1 MPPLKTS
8 YFIPFKESI
17 ESEVLP
23 ECFTYP
29 FYYEPHPLCVKA
41 AEELQMHIEEQTI
54 WEHDFD
60 TTGKMF
66 GVLLV
71 KNQKNEVGFLAAF
84 SGKLAGVNHLP
95 LFAPPVYDM
104 LNEKGFY
111 KKGEITLNELNAKIK
126 KLQQN
131 PKIKE
136 LQDQLEK
143 EKIRAKQSIEDF
155 RNTIIESRRKR
166 KEQRTIGKNT
176 LDEKALEILVNQLA
190 TESVNQKNEL
200 KRIQQHWEEQLNSVE
215 SKWKELNDKIEQ
227 LKKQRKIASNTLQKK
242 LFSEYH
248 FLNISG
254 EKKSLLDIFKET
266 PQGVPPAAAGECA
279 APKLL
284 QQAFQEGLTPIA
296 MGEFWWGESPK
307 SEIRKHKYFY
317 PACQGKCQPILGHM
331 LKGMKVDENPLL
343 KNSAESKS
351 IEILYEDMDLLVINK
366 PNELLSVPGKE
377 IEDSVYFRMKLE
389 YPEATGPL
397 IVHRL
402 DMSTSG
408 LMLIAK
414 SKEAYVYL
422 QRQFIKRSV
431 KKRYVALLNGLL
443 KKDKGII
450 DLPLRL
456 DIDDRPRQLV
466 CREFGKTAVTHWEV
480 IKRDH
485 GKTKVQFCP
494 ITGRT
499 HQLRVH
505 AAHPEGLNT
514 AILGDD
520 LYGEK
525 SNRLH
530 LHAEFIEFRHPRS
543 KDILQFNCKEDF

>member
-1 MPPLKTS
+1 MKTS

-23 ECFTYP
+23 ERFTYP

-54 WEHDFD
+54 WQHDFD

-111 KKGEITLNELNAKIK
+111 KKGEIALNELNAKIK

-143 EKIRAKQSIEDF
+143 EKIRAKQSIENF
-155 RNTIIESRRKR
+155 RNTIIESRKKR
-166 KEQRTIGKNT
+166 KEQRTTGKNT

-190 TESVNQKNEL
+190 TESVKQKNEL
-200 KRIQQHWEEQLNSVE
+200 KRIQQHWEAQLNSVE
-215 SKWKELNDKIEQ
+215 SKWNELNDEIEQ
-227 LKKQRKIASNTLQKK
+227 LKKQRKIASNTLQKR

-266 PQGVPPAAAGECA
+266 PQGIPPAAAGECA

-296 MGEFWWGESPK
+296 MAEFWWGESPK

-331 LKGMKVDENPLL
+331 LQGMKVDENPLL

-351 IEILYEDMDLLVINK
+351 IEILYEDEDLLVINK

-377 IEDSVYFRMKLE
+377 IEDSVFFRMKLE

-422 QRQFIKRSV
+422 QKQFIKRTV

-466 CREFGKTAVTHWEV
+466 CYDYGKNAVTEWEV
-480 IKRDH
+480 LESKN
-485 GKTKVQFCP
+485 GKTKVQFYP

-530 LHAEFIEFRHPRS
+530 LHAEYIEFRHPRS
-543 KDILQFNCKEDF
+543 KDILHFNCKEDF

>member
-1 MPPLKTS
+1 MKTS

-23 ECFTYP
+23 ERFTYP

-54 WEHDFD
+54 WQHDFD

-111 KKGEITLNELNAKIK
+111 KKGEIALNELNAKIK

-143 EKIRAKQSIEDF
+143 EKIRAKQSIENF
-155 RNTIIESRRKR
+155 RNTIIESRKKR
-166 KEQRTIGKNT
+166 KEQRTTGKNT

-190 TESVNQKNEL
+190 TESVKQKNEL

-215 SKWKELNDKIEQ
+215 SKWKELNDEIEQ
-227 LKKQRKIASNTLQKK
+227 LKKQRKIASNTLQKR

-266 PQGVPPAAAGECA
+266 PQGIPPAAAGECA

-296 MGEFWWGESPK
+296 MAEFWWGESPK

-331 LKGMKVDENPLL
+331 LQGMKVDENPLL

-351 IEILYEDMDLLVINK
+351 IEILYEDEDLLVINK

-377 IEDSVYFRMKLE
+377 IEDSVFFRMKLE

-422 QRQFIKRSV
+422 QKQFIKRTV

-466 CREFGKTAVTHWEV
+466 CYDYGKNAVTEWEV
-480 IKRDH
+480 LESKN
-485 GKTKVQFCP
+485 GKTKVQFYP

-530 LHAEFIEFRHPRS
+530 LHAEYIEFRHPRS
-543 KDILQFNCKEDF
+543 KDILHFNCKEDF

>member
-23 ECFTYP
+23 ERFTYP

-54 WEHDFD
+54 WQHDFD

-71 KNQKNEVGFLAAF
+71 KNRKDEVGFLAAF

-111 KKGEITLNELNAKIK
+111 KKGEIALNELNAKIK

-176 LDEKALEILVNQLA
+176 LNEKALEKLVNQLA

-215 SKWKELNDKIEQ
+215 SKWKELNDEIEQ
-227 LKKQRKIASNTLQKK
+227 LKKERKIASNTLQKR

-296 MGEFWWGESPK
+296 MAEFWWGESPK

-331 LKGMKVDENPLL
+331 LLGMKVDENPLL

-351 IEILYEDMDLLVINK
+351 IEILYEDEDLLVINK

-377 IEDSVYFRMKLE
+377 IEDSVFFRMKLE

-443 KKDKGII
+443 KEDKGII

-466 CREFGKTAVTHWEV
+466 CYDFGKNAVTEWEV
-480 IKRDH
+480 LERKN
-485 GKTKVQFCP
+485 GKTKVQFYP

-543 KDILQFNCKEDF
+543 KDILQFICKEDF

>member
-1 MPPLKTS
+1 M
-8 YFIPFKESI
+8 
-17 ESEVLP
+17 
-23 ECFTYP
+23 
-29 FYYEPHPLCVKA
+29 
-41 AEELQMHIEEQTI
+41 LQ
-54 WEHDFD
+54 
-60 TTGKMF
+60 
-66 GVLLV
+66 
-71 KNQKNEVGFLAAF
+71 
-84 SGKLAGVNHLP
+84 
-95 LFAPPVYDM
+95 
-104 LNEKGFY
+104 
-111 KKGEITLNELNAKIK
+111 
-126 KLQQN
+126 
-131 PKIKE
+131 
-136 LQDQLEK
+136 
-143 EKIRAKQSIEDF
+143 
-155 RNTIIESRRKR
+155 
-166 KEQRTIGKNT
+166 
-176 LDEKALEILVNQLA
+176 
-190 TESVNQKNEL
+190 
-200 KRIQQHWEEQLNSVE
+200 
-215 SKWKELNDKIEQ
+215 
-227 LKKQRKIASNTLQKK
+227 
-242 LFSEYH
+242 
-248 FLNISG
+248 
-254 EKKSLLDIFKET
+254 
-266 PQGVPPAAAGECA
+266 
-279 APKLL
+279 
-284 QQAFQEGLTPIA
+284 
-296 MGEFWWGESPK
+296 
-307 SEIRKHKYFY
+307 
-317 PACQGKCQPILGHM
+317 
-331 LKGMKVDENPLL
+331 GMKVDENPLL

-351 IEILYEDMDLLVINK
+351 IEILFEDEDLLVINK

-443 KKDKGII
+443 KEDKGII

-456 DIDDRPRQLV
+456 DINDRPRQLV
-466 CREFGKTAVTHWEV
+466 CYDFGKNAVTEWEV
-480 IKRDH
+480 IERKN
-485 GKTKVQFCP
+485 GKTKVQFYP

-530 LHAEFIEFRHPRS
+530 LHAEYIEFRHPRS

>member
-23 ECFTYP
+23 ERFTYP

-54 WEHDFD
+54 WQHDFD

-71 KNQKNEVGFLAAF
+71 KNRKDEVGFLAAF

-111 KKGEITLNELNAKIK
+111 KKGEIALNELNAKIK

-200 KRIQQHWEEQLNSVE
+200 KRIQQHWEAQLNSVE
-215 SKWKELNDKIEQ
+215 SKWKELNNEIEQ
-227 LKKQRKIASNTLQKK
+227 LKKERKIASNTLQKR

-296 MGEFWWGESPK
+296 MAEFWWGESPK

-331 LKGMKVDENPLL
+331 LLGMKVDENPLL

-351 IEILYEDMDLLVINK
+351 IEILYEDEDLLVINK

-377 IEDSVYFRMKLE
+377 IEDSVFFRMKLE
-389 YPEATGPL
+389 YPEATGL
-397 IVHRL
+397 
-402 DMSTSG
+402 
-408 LMLIAK
+408 
-414 SKEAYVYL
+414 
-422 QRQFIKRSV
+422 
-431 KKRYVALLNGLL
+431 
-443 KKDKGII
+443 
-450 DLPLRL
+450 
-456 DIDDRPRQLV
+456 
-466 CREFGKTAVTHWEV
+466 
-480 IKRDH
+480 
-485 GKTKVQFCP
+485 
-494 ITGRT
+494 
-499 HQLRVH
+499 
-505 AAHPEGLNT
+505 
-514 AILGDD
+514 
-520 LYGEK
+520 
-525 SNRLH
+525 
-530 LHAEFIEFRHPRS
+530 
-543 KDILQFNCKEDF
+543 

>member
-1 MPPLKTS
+1 MKTS

-23 ECFTYP
+23 ERFTYP

-54 WEHDFD
+54 WQHDFD

-111 KKGEITLNELNAKIK
+111 KKGEIALNELNAKIK

-143 EKIRAKQSIEDF
+143 EKIRAKQSIENF
-155 RNTIIESRRKR
+155 RNTIIESRKKR
-166 KEQRTIGKNT
+166 KEQRTTGKNT

-190 TESVNQKNEL
+190 TESVKQKNEL
-200 KRIQQHWEEQLNSVE
+200 KRIQQHWEAQLNSVE
-215 SKWKELNDKIEQ
+215 SKWKELNDEIEQ
-227 LKKQRKIASNTLQKK
+227 LKKQRKIASNTLQKR

-266 PQGVPPAAAGECA
+266 PQGIPPAAAGECA

-296 MGEFWWGESPK
+296 MAEFWWGESPK

-331 LKGMKVDENPLL
+331 LQGMKVDENPLL

-351 IEILYEDMDLLVINK
+351 IEILYEDEDLLVINK

-377 IEDSVYFRMKLE
+377 IEDSVLFRMKLE

-422 QRQFIKRSV
+422 QKQFIKRTV

-466 CREFGKTAVTHWEV
+466 CYDYGKNAVTEWEV
-480 IKRDH
+480 LESKN
-485 GKTKVQFCP
+485 GKTKVQFYP

-530 LHAEFIEFRHPRS
+530 LHAEYIEFRHPRS
-543 KDILQFNCKEDF
+543 KDILHFNCKEDF

>member
-23 ECFTYP
+23 ERFTYP

-54 WEHDFD
+54 WQHDFD

-71 KNQKNEVGFLAAF
+71 KNRKDEVGFLAAF

-111 KKGEITLNELNAKIK
+111 KKGEIALNELNAKIK

-200 KRIQQHWEEQLNSVE
+200 KRIQQHWEAQLNSVE
-215 SKWKELNDKIEQ
+215 SKWKELNNEIEQ
-227 LKKQRKIASNTLQKK
+227 LKKQRKIASNTLQKR

-296 MGEFWWGESPK
+296 MAEFWWGESPK

-331 LKGMKVDENPLL
+331 LLGMKVDENPLL

-351 IEILYEDMDLLVINK
+351 IEILYEDEDLLVINK

-377 IEDSVYFRMKLE
+377 IEDSVFFRMKLE

-422 QRQFIKRSV
+422 QRQFIKRTV

-443 KKDKGII
+443 KEDKGII

-466 CREFGKTAVTHWEV
+466 CYDFGKNAVTEWEV
-480 IKRDH
+480 LERKN
-485 GKTKVQFCP
+485 GKTKVQFYP

-530 LHAEFIEFRHPRS
+530 LHAEYIEFRHPRS
-543 KDILQFNCKEDF
+543 KDILHFNCKEDF

>member
-41 AEELQMHIEEQTI
+41 AEELQMHIKEQTI

-60 TTGKMF
+60 SSGKMF

-71 KNQKNEVGFLAAF
+71 KNQKDEVGFLAAF

-111 KKGEITLNELNAKIK
+111 KKGEIALNELNAKIK

-155 RNTIIESRRKR
+155 RNTIIESRKKR

-215 SKWKELNDKIEQ
+215 SKWKELNDEIEQ
-227 LKKQRKIASNTLQKK
+227 LKKERKIASNTLQKR

-266 PQGVPPAAAGECA
+266 PQGIPPAAAGECA

-296 MGEFWWGESPK
+296 MAEFWWGESPK

-331 LKGMKVDENPLL
+331 LQGMKVDENPLL

-351 IEILYEDMDLLVINK
+351 IEILFEDEDLLVINK

-443 KKDKGII
+443 KEDKGII

-456 DIDDRPRQLV
+456 DINDRPRQLV
-466 CREFGKTAVTHWEV
+466 CYDFGKNAVTEWEV
-480 IKRDH
+480 IERKN
-485 GKTKVQFCP
+485 GKTKVQFYP

-530 LHAEFIEFRHPRS
+530 LHAEYIEFRHPRS

>member
-1 MPPLKTS
+1 LKTS

-23 ECFTYP
+23 ERFTYP

-54 WEHDFD
+54 WQHDFD

-71 KNQKNEVGFLAAF
+71 KNRKDEVGFLAAF

-111 KKGEITLNELNAKIK
+111 KKGEIALNELNAKIK

-200 KRIQQHWEEQLNSVE
+200 KRIQQHWEAQLNSVE
-215 SKWKELNDKIEQ
+215 SKWKELNNEIEQ
-227 LKKQRKIASNTLQKK
+227 LKKQRKIASNTLQKR

-296 MGEFWWGESPK
+296 MAEFWWGESPK

-331 LKGMKVDENPLL
+331 LQGMKVDENPLL

-351 IEILYEDMDLLVINK
+351 IEILYEDEDLLVINK

-377 IEDSVYFRMKLE
+377 IEDSVFFRMKLE

-422 QRQFIKRSV
+422 QRQFIKRTV

-443 KKDKGII
+443 KEDKGII

-466 CREFGKTAVTHWEV
+466 CYDFGKNAVTEWEV
-480 IKRDH
+480 LERKN
-485 GKTKVQFCP
+485 GKTKVQFYP

-543 KDILQFNCKEDF
+543 KDILQFICKEDF